1 VIVRHASLAR
11 ERTQMKQR
19 NNREKIRDRPDQ
31 QADPQRKPTHAATNK
46 IIVSLF
52 CSMFQNKM
60 QRFVI
65 LIHIALLC
73 LLPLAV
79 VSSYSFK
86 KGKVSSVFKLSKS
99 IVLLS
104 PHKALPPPPNFG
116 YGTSLQ
122 QNREVKGVLCE
133 APRGGGGSGKEVSTE
148 EFRFSDDQR
157 AVFARMRR
165 TMTLL
170 GTLGI
175 FTSTITFLKDMR
187 DFLQQSPQSN
197 YFALISSPSFL
208 QLFFSIILPT
218 AADIS
223 LARLQLLLSR
233 VFAEIESPDTRNEEN
248 DISALMKS
256 LKIYEGYLSKK
267 RLPAVLKT
275 VAIVVV
281 LITTGLNLARN
292 AFSQS

>member
-1 VIVRHASLAR
+1 
-11 ERTQMKQR
+11 M
-19 NNREKIRDRPDQ
+19 
-31 QADPQRKPTHAATNK
+31 
-46 IIVSLF
+46 VSLF
-52 CSMFQNKM
+52 CSAFQNKM
-60 QRFVI
+60 QRFAI
-65 LIHIALLC
+65 LIPMALLC
-73 LLPLAV
+73 LLPLSV
-79 VSSYSFK
+79 VSSYSCK
-86 KGKVSSVFKLSKS
+86 KVKASSVFKWNKS

-104 PHKALPPPPNFG
+104 PHKALRPYYG

-122 QNREVKGVLCE
+122 QNREFKGVLSE
-133 APRGGGGSGKEVSTE
+133 APRGGASGKEVSTE

-175 FTSTITFLKDMR
+175 FTSAITFLKDMR
-187 DFLQQSPQSN
+187 EFLQQSPHSN
-197 YFALISSPSFL
+197 YIALISSPSFL
-208 QLFFSIILPT
+208 KFFFSIILPT

-233 VFAEIESPDTRNEEN
+233 VFSEIESPETSTEEN
-248 DISALMKS
+248 DVSLLMKS

-267 RLPAVLKT
+267 RLPAVLKA

-281 LITTGLNLARN
+281 LITTGLKLARN

>member
-1 VIVRHASLAR
+1 VIVRHASLAG

-133 APRGGGGSGKEVSTE
+133 APRGGGGS
-148 EFRFSDDQR
+148 
-157 AVFARMRR
+157 
-165 TMTLL
+165 
-170 GTLGI
+170 
-175 FTSTITFLKDMR
+175 ITFLKDMR

-208 QLFFSIILPT
+208 KLFFSIILPT